1 MKKIISL
8 LLALT
13 MVFALCACGQ
23 KEPEYDPEDAF
34 KIEVNA
40 AVYVE
45 YLFVDNVKTATSDLT
60 DIKVD
65 GNIYTGKGWVTVRDV
80 YDETYSGKMTA
91 VYEYN
96 EEDRSFTKISLDID
110 TLRKN

>member
-34 KIEVNA
+34 EDEVKA
-40 AVYVE
+40 AVYAE
-45 YLFVDNVKTATSDLT
+45 YWFVDNAKEATSNLT

-65 GNIYTGKGWVTVRDV
+65 GNIYTGKGWVTVMDD
-80 YDETYSGKMTA
+80 YNETYSGKMTA

-110 TLRKN
+110 TLWKN